1 MNAEETE
8 LMKQLFN
15 KISQT
20 PKDECNTDLVNRV
33 QDIEEAVDIFERK
46 LNSISSNSLDG
57 KKDAPKLS
65 KIWGSI
71 GGINKNIEKLK
82 KVTEKM
88 SDPVI
93 HKQIVKEV
101 DTFTNSDAHNQ
112 LLDDFNAFK
121 RRYESF
127 KDEERER
134 FVLIEKWII
143 ADTNKEKC
151 IIKKEIEDN
160 RKQAL
165 YLDTILSAGKEIE
178 PKDGWE
184 NVETSHL
191 EIGVRSIT
199 MLIKNNIDTLG
210 ELVQHDEEFYLS
222 QPNYGR
228 TSLEDLKKAIKTY
241 GITLKKKNESK
252 DFKL

>member
-143 ADTNKEKC
+143 ADTNK
-151 IIKKEIEDN
+151 
-160 RKQAL
+160 
-165 YLDTILSAGKEIE
+165 
-178 PKDGWE
+178 
-184 NVETSHL
+184 
-191 EIGVRSIT
+191 
-199 MLIKNNIDTLG
+199 
-210 ELVQHDEEFYLS
+210 
-222 QPNYGR
+222 
-228 TSLEDLKKAIKTY
+228 
-241 GITLKKKNESK
+241 
-252 DFKL
+252 